1 MSDAKPTLKTYSKQ
15 LPESRRMPTEYEL
28 VSTRLVY
35 DYPRNFELGVGNPVA
50 EWTYAH
56 REDSTLQ
63 VQDWEVFA
71 DPRRTTYRGYNTLQN
86 SKETVVDGLLRE
98 IDDSGYDTTL
108 SDEWVSFLH
117 NWYAPLR
124 YPGHGIEML
133 SAYVGHLSP
142 ASRIKNVGTFQAA
155 DEMRRVQRIAYRSV
169 QLNANRGG
177 CDPAEH
183 QGFWE
188 NAEAF
193 QPLRELIE
201 RALIAYDYGEALAVL
216 HLVVQPHVDP
226 LINEQLAGACATAN
240 GDRLLAAIHF
250 SLNEDALWHRAL
262 AADLIKMIVA
272 DTPEN
277 KDILRG
283 HYDNW
288 KGHGAAAV
296 DALAAVLPGVD
307 GAAAATAIKD
317 AADARVNELLA

>member
-1 MSDAKPTLKTYSKQ
+1 MADAKPTLKTFSRQ

-35 DYPRNFELGVGNPVA
+35 DYPRNFELGEGNPVA

-56 REDSTLQ
+56 REDSNLQ

-98 IDDSGYDTTL
+98 IDDSNYDAAL
-108 SDEWVSFLH
+108 SDEYLGFMH
-117 NWYAPLR
+117 NVYAPLR
-124 YPGHGIEML
+124 YPCHGLEML
-133 SAYVGHLSP
+133 AAYCGHLAP
-142 ASRIKNVGTFQAA
+142 ASRIKNCGTFQAA
-155 DEMRRVQRIAYRSV
+155 DEMRRLQRIAYRSV
-169 QLNANRGG
+169 QLNTSRGG

-183 QGFWE
+183 QGIWE
-188 NAEAF
+188 NSEAF

-201 RALIAYDYGEALAVL
+201 RALVAYDMGEALAVL
-216 HLVVQPHVDP
+216 HLVVKPHVDP
-226 LINEQLAGACATAN
+226 LINEQIAGAAAAAN
-240 GDRLLAAIHF
+240 GDRLLSAIHF

-262 AADLIKMIVA
+262 SADLMKMIVA
-272 DTPEN
+272 DTPAN

-288 KGHGAAAV
+288 KGHAAAAV
-296 DALAAVLPGVD
+296 DALAATLPGVD
-307 GAAAATAIKD
+307 GAAAASAIKA
-317 AADARVNELLA
+317 AADARTDELLA